1 VGKIM
6 GRIDWNDSFSV
17 HHEQIDK
24 QHRKLIDLFND
35 LHETLLHGT
44 IEESTEVRK
53 QTLNSLVEYIDYHF
67 SFEEEYLK
75 EMGYA
80 ELNRHSQIHKNFSN
94 KVITLQQDIIS
105 GNMVFTSSLIKL
117 LRNWIVDH
125 ILKEDKRYSTSLNHS

>member
-1 VGKIM
+1 M

-17 HHEQIDK
+17 HHKEIDR
-24 QHRKLIDLFND
+24 QHKKLIDLYNE

-44 IEESTEVRK
+44 IEESTEKRQ

-67 SFEEEYLK
+67 SFEEEYL
-75 EMGYA
+75 E
-80 ELNRHSQIHKNFSN
+80 ELNYALLEKHCQSHKNFSS
-94 KVITLQQDIIS
+94 KVKTLQQDILS

-125 ILKEDKRYSTSLNHS
+125 ILKEDKAYSVVTKP

>member
-1 VGKIM
+1 M

-17 HHEQIDK
+17 HNDVIDK
-24 QHRKLIDLFND
+24 QHRKLIDLYND
-35 LHETLLHGT
+35 RHETLLHGT

-75 EMGYA
+75 EMGYGD
-80 ELNRHSQIHKNFSN
+80 LKKHCQSHRNFSS
-94 KVITLQQDIIS
+94 KVTILQQDIIS

-125 ILKEDKRYSTSLNHS
+125 ILKEDKLYSTTLDRS

>member
-1 VGKIM
+1 M

-17 HHEQIDK
+17 HHDQIDK
-24 QHRKLIDLFND
+24 QHQKLIDLYNE

-44 IEESTEVRK
+44 IEESTETRR
-53 QTLNSLVEYIDYHF
+53 QTLDSLVEYIDYHF

-75 EMGYA
+75 DLNYA
-80 ELNRHSQIHKNFSN
+80 QLDKHCQIHKNFSS
-94 KVITLQQDIIS
+94 KVKTLQQDIVS

-125 ILKEDKRYSTSLNHS
+125 ILKEDKAYSAVTKP